1 MYHFQTTHLEV
12 VLSYIVLLIYEVTL
26 SDPYSATTQFGGV
39 TDWYQSQTVTYTSV
53 YFDSE
58 PWRFQWV
65 SDDEPQSPEA
75 APQLPEQAPP
85 SPDYVPGPEH
95 PPSPNYVPGPEYPE
109 YVVPSDDEVPIEDQP
124 LPADASPI
132 ALSLGYVADSDP
144 KEDPDE
150 DPKKDPKKDPANYPV
165 DGEDDEEEEEE
176 SSVDDDDEE
185 EKEEATEDDEE
196 EEEEHLALANS
207 TTATPPPPP
216 RSPQTKVSF
225 SQTRLY
231 KARKTVRHQPPMAAS
246 TGALIAEFA
255 SAPTP
260 PSPPPSPLS
269 HWSSPLPQIP
279 SPPLLV
285 LSPPLP
291 LPSPPTHTSPTYTK
305 APLGYK
311 VTMIQMRDASPPPA
325 PSPPLLLPSADH
337 RSDIPETG
345 MSFQK
350 RLCLTA
356 FAYRFEVGESSTAAA
371 ARQT

>member
-1 MYHFQTTHLEV
+1 MPRLNSVREV
-12 VLSYIVLLIYEVTL
+12 
-26 SDPYSATTQFGGV
+26 
-39 TDWYQSQTVTYTSV
+39 
-53 YFDSE
+53 
-58 PWRFQWV
+58 
-65 SDDEPQSPEA
+65 

-95 PPSPNYVPGPEYPE
+95 PPSPNYVPGPEYSE

-124 LPADASPI
+124 LPADALPI
-132 ALSLGYVADSDP
+132 ALSPGYVADSDP
-144 KEDPDE
+144 KEDSEE
-150 DPKKDPKKDPANYPV
+150 DPKEDPKKDPANYPA
-165 DGEDDEEEEEE
+165 GGGDDDKEEEEE
-176 SSVDDDDEE
+176 SFVDDDDEE
-185 EKEEATEDDEE
+185 EKEASEEDEEE

-207 TTATPPPPP
+207 TATTPPPP

-225 SQTRLY
+225 SQTRLC
-231 KARKTVRHQPPMAAS
+231 KARKTMRHQPPMAAS

-269 HWSSPLPQIP
+269 PWSSPLLQIP
-279 SPPLLV
+279 FPPLPV

-311 VTMIQMRDASPPPA
+311 VTMIQIRAASPPPV
-325 PSPPLLLPSADH
+325 PSPPLLLPSTDH

-356 FAYRFEVGESSTAAA
+356 SAYRFEAGESSTAAA
-371 ARQT
+371 ARQTGHTLDTCRHSEFQTNKMLNSSF